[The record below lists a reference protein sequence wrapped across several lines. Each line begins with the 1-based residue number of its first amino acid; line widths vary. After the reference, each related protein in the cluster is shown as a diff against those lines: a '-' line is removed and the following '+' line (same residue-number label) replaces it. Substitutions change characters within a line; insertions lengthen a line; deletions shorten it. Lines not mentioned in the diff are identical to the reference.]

1 MSNLSYVG
9 KLIER
14 AAIGQMNEHMTSHDL
29 HHPLQSAYR
38 SFHSTETA
46 LLKILNDLILGIDDK
61 KVGFL
66 IMLDLSAAFDTVNH
80 SMLLERLHQECGMNE
95 DVLKWL
101 KSYFSDR
108 TQSVVING
116 HSSNSHALK
125 TGMPQ
130 GSVMGPFCF
139 PTYTSALFDIIQ
151 KHDFQVHM
159 YADDTQIYVLLDPSD
174 GKDMVEKLESCVSDV
189 RDWMSNN
196 FLKLNDSK
204 TEFMIISGSR
214 GKLPEPN
221 IDSIKI
227 GKEIVNPVPSAKN
240 IGAIFD
246 NHLTMELQ
254 VSNICRNCY
263 ISLRQISKIRS
274 YLTKEACEKLVI
286 TLIASKLDSNNSLL
300 IGVSDKF
307 LKKLRRIQHN
317 AARLITRSGQRESI
331 TQILQQLH
339 WLPIK
344 DRIDYKVALL
354 TFKCIHGHAPVYLT
368 SMLEKRLIR
377 REGLRSGKEEVVLEE
392 HCGRLPTYGDR
403 AFSVYAP
410 KLWNRLPTELRT
422 ATSTSTFKK
431 NLKTHLFK
439 RAFFK

>member
-1 MSNLSYVG
+1 MD
-9 KLIER
+9 E
-14 AAIGQMNEHMTSHDL
+14 A
-29 HHPLQSAYR
+29 
-38 SFHSTETA
+38 
-46 LLKILNDLILGIDDK
+46 
-61 KVGFL
+61 
-66 IMLDLSAAFDTVNH
+66 
-80 SMLLERLHQECGMNE
+80 
-95 DVLKWL
+95 VLKWL
-101 KSYFSDR
+101 NSYFSDR

-116 HSSNSHALK
+116 HSSKSHTLK

-139 PTYTSALFDIIQ
+139 PTYTSALFDIIEN
-151 KHDFQVHM
+151 HDCQVHM

-174 GKDMVEKLESCVSDV
+174 SNEMLDKLELCVSDV

-204 TEFMIISGSR
+204 TEFMTISGSR
-214 GKLPEPN
+214 GKQPN

-227 GKEIVNPVPSAKN
+227 GNETVNPVPSAKN

-246 NHLTMELQ
+246 NHLTMESQ

-263 ISLRQISKIRS
+263 LSLRQISQIRS

-286 TLIASKLDSNNSLL
+286 SLITSKMDSNNSLL
-300 IGVSDKF
+300 IGASDKS

-317 AARLITRSGQRESI
+317 AARLITRAGQRESI
-331 TQILQQLH
+331 TQILRQLH

-354 TFKCIHGHAPVYLT
+354 TFKCIYGQAPVYLS
-368 SMLEKRLIR
+368 SMLEKRHIR
-377 REGLRSGKEEVVLEE
+377 RQGLRSGKEKVVLEE

-410 KLWNRLPTELRT
+410 KLWNSLPTELRT
-422 ATSTSTFKK
+422 STSTSAFKK
-431 NLKTHLFK
+431 KLKTHLFQK
-439 RAFFK
+439 AFLK